1 MRHLSAGTGEREIEL
16 TLDYRIL
23 GLEFNELFEPSAGAA
38 VLRSDFEFVGQHLAS
53 AQPEEGF
60 SVGISD
66 RRDRRK
72 LSRKHECRYGA

>member
-23 GLEFNELFEPSAGAA
+23 GLEFNELFEPPAGAA
-38 VLRSDFEFVGQHLAS
+38 VLRSDFDFVGQRLAS

-60 SVGISD
+60 SGD
-66 RRDRRK
+66 LRP
-72 LSRKHECRYGA
+72 